1 MCTLFSIVKLLR
13 GDLFS
18 TFALVVSH
26 LRRQNLVVIFF
37 QRLADKSG
45 VIVRLLYTGT
55 RINLS
60 ELQSLSDMS
69 QNRSYFGSSETSAKT
84 NAFILPSPGEESG
97 AERIMVYTLTTK

>member
-55 RINLS
+55 S